1 MKTKP
6 NSLTRRLLFG
16 ALLWVLCS
24 LVAVAVLLNTLFKQH
39 LEEQLHKEL
48 QIHMTQLI
56 AQLHVHDDQL
66 QIAPLSDPR
75 FQQPLSGLYWQIEQ
89 IDQGHVSYTWF
100 SRSLWDER
108 MQPPAAQENQESWFR
123 FDDPGLGELYMVGR
137 YVRLPDTGH
146 SYQLWMAAQ
155 AGMIAQPLQ
164 RFMTMLILALVAL
177 GGVLVLGVWW
187 QLRLGLKPLHQLRMR
202 LGAVHEGTAQ
212 TIDGDYPQEIQPLV
226 SDFNRVLQSHAQL
239 VARARTEA
247 SNWSHAIKTPLAVL
261 HNAAKENGSNLAK
274 LVLDQV
280 ATAQQQIDYHLSRSR
295 VVAATKPVGVRTQL
309 KPAIE
314 SLVKLMQK
322 AYASKHIEVDLV
334 LSDALFFRGEAYDL
348 HEMLGNVIDNAFK
361 WSIHHVRISTQ
372 AATDGASNSALI
384 IRIEDD
390 GPGLRATQQSKI
402 FTRGVRL
409 DEQLSGSGLGLAI
422 SADVVQFYG
431 GHIAAS
437 PSELGGLCV
446 SLHLP

>member
-1 MKTKP
+1 MKAKP
-6 NSLTRRLLFG
+6 SSLTRRLLFG

-56 AQLHVHDDQL
+56 AQLRVDEDQL
-66 QIAPLSDPR
+66 QIEPLSDPR
-75 FQQPLSGLYWQIEQ
+75 FEQPLSGLYWQIEQ
-89 IDQGHVSYTWF
+89 IDQDRVSYHWF

-108 MQPPAAQENQESWFR
+108 MQPPADQADQESWFR
-123 FDDPGLGELYMVGR
+123 FDDSSLGELYIVGR

-155 AGMIAQPLQ
+155 AELIAQPLQ

-187 QLRLGLKPLHQLRMR
+187 QLRLGLKPLHRLR
-202 LGAVHEGTAQ
+202 LHLAAVHEGTAQ

-226 SDFNRVLQSHAQL
+226 SDFNRVLQSHTQL

-261 HNAAKENGSNLAK
+261 HNAAKENESALAK

-280 ATAQQQIDYHLSRSR
+280 SSAQQQIDYHLSRSR
-295 VVAATKPVGVRTQL
+295 VVAATKPVGVRTQV

-314 SLVKLMQK
+314 SLTKLMEK
-322 AYASKHIEVDLV
+322 AYASKQVQVE
-334 LSDALFFRGEAYDL
+334 LSVPDTLFFRGEAHDL
-348 HEMLGNVIDNAFK
+348 HEMLGNIIDNAFK
-361 WSIHHVRISTQ
+361 WCMHRVHISAQ
-372 AATDGASNSALI
+372 LVADYSSSSALT

-390 GPGLRATQQSKI
+390 GPGLTSTQQSTI

-409 DEQLSGSGLGLAI
+409 DEHLSGSGLGLAI
-422 SADVVQFYG
+422 SADVAQLYG